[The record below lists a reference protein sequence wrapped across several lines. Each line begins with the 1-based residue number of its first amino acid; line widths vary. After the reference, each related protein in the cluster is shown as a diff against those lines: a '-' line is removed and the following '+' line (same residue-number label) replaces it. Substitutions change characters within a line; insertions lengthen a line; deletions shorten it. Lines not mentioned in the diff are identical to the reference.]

1 MGITDRGDGIKNL
14 CTITEKLGQ
23 KVNYTEGSV
32 NSECNVL
39 GTYLHGIFDD
49 IDFTRT
55 ILNNIREMKG
65 LERIDS
71 KVKSFKEFKDKE
83 YDRLADFLRE
93 HLDIDRIYQIMQ
105 EHEENNG
112 Q

>member
-1 MGITDRGDGIKNL
+1 MRYIWELPIEV
-14 CTITEKLGQ
+14 TELKIYALLQKKLGQ

-71 KVKSFKEFKDKE
+71 KVKSFKE
-83 YDRLADFLRE
+83 
-93 HLDIDRIYQIMQ
+93 I
-105 EHEENNG
+105 
-112 Q
+112 

>member
-1 MGITDRGDGIKNL
+1 MH
-14 CTITEKLGQ
+14 
-23 KVNYTEGSV
+23 EGH
-32 NSECNVL
+32 
-39 GTYLHGIFDD
+39 HGIFDD

-65 LERIDS
+65 LERIES

-93 HLDIDRIYQIMQ
+93 HLDIDKIYQIMQ

>member
-1 MGITDRGDGIKNL
+1 
-14 CTITEKLGQ
+14 
-23 KVNYTEGSV
+23 
-32 NSECNVL
+32 
-39 GTYLHGIFDD
+39 
-49 IDFTRT
+49 
-55 ILNNIREMKG
+55 MKG

-93 HLDIDRIYQIMQ
+93 HLDIDKIYQIMQ